1 MTRKPLLH
9 TKVTVKLRKSEYREE
24 WYLVV
29 ESYPIRKP
37 DGGKPGRIIES
48 VNRIITTPIWDTT
61 AITGIDADGNYKYKP
76 KRDTNGIIQCTSRLD
91 REACIYADK
100 VRALR
105 QQEYDTAVVY
115 SDREQEMIAQNE
127 RMEQDFIAYFN
138 SIIYK
143 VHPNSSNSIIVN
155 WTRVGKLLSI
165 FSEGKPIPFRKIN
178 VKLLEDLKLFML
190 TAPQGGNKKGTLSQN
205 SAATYFSIVKAGL
218 HRAFIDEYLT
228 VDIAAKVKGI
238 PELKVKRET
247 LTLEEAELLAQT
259 PCENEVL
266 KRAFFFA
273 ILTGIRLCDIH
284 ELTWGEIQ
292 KTSTGWRVDFT
303 QRKTHVV
310 DYLPIN
316 EQAYSLCGEP
326 GEHDQQIFAGL
337 TGSSWISRPLKK
349 WIAASGIK
357 KHITFHCSRHTF
369 ATLQLE
375 NGTDI
380 FVVKGMLG
388 HTNVKTTQIYA
399 HIVDKSKRN
408 AAEVLQIDGLNTSN
422 ESLVDA
428 KVI

>member
-1 MTRKPLLH
+1 MRKPLLH

-76 KRDTNGIIQCTSRLD
+76 KRDTNGIILCTSRLD

-205 SAATYFSIVKAGL
+205 SAATYSSIVKAGL

-349 WIAASGIK
+349 WISASGIK

-408 AAEVLQIDGLNTSN
+408 AAEALQIDGLNTSN
-422 ESLVDA
+422 ESLDDA

>member
-1 MTRKPLLH
+1 MH

-61 AITGIDADGNYKYKP
+61 AITGIDADGNYKYKL

-91 REACIYADK
+91 REACIYTNK

-143 VHPNSSNSIIVN
+143 VHPNCSNSIIVN

-165 FSEGKPIPFRKIN
+165 FSEEKPIPFKKIN

-190 TAPQGGNKKGTLSQN
+190 TVPQGGNKKGTLSQN

-375 NGTDI
+375 NCTDI
-380 FVVKGMLG
+380 FVVKGMLS

-422 ESLVDA
+422 ESLDDA

>member
-1 MTRKPLLH
+1 MRKPLLH

-76 KRDTNGIIQCTSRLD
+76 KRDTNGIILCTSRLD
-91 REACIYADK
+91 REACVYADK

-399 HIVDKSKRN
+399 HIADKSKRN
-408 AAEVLQIDGLNTSN
+408 AAEALQIDGLNTSN
-422 ESLVDA
+422 ESLDDA

>member
-1 MTRKPLLH
+1 MRKPLLH

-100 VRALR
+100 VCALR
-105 QQEYDTAVVY
+105 QLEYDTAVVY

-422 ESLVDA
+422 KSLDDA

>member
-1 MTRKPLLH
+1 MRKPLLH

-76 KRDTNGIIQCTSRLD
+76 KRDTNGIILCTSRLD

-316 EQAYSLCGEP
+316 EQAYSLCGERREP
-326 GEHDQQIFAGL
+326 NQRVFEGL

-349 WIAASGIK
+349 WIEASGIK

-375 NGTDI
+375 RDTDI
-380 FVVKGMLG
+380 YTIKGMLG

-408 AAEVLQIDGLNTSN
+408 AAD
-422 ESLVDA
+422 
-428 KVI
+428 VIHIENLTPTNDDIERVPDI

>member
-1 MTRKPLLH
+1 MRKPLLH

-266 KRAFFFA
+266 KRVFFFA

-422 ESLVDA
+422 ETLDDA

>member
-1 MTRKPLLH
+1 MRKPLLH

-76 KRDTNGIIQCTSRLD
+76 KRDTNGIILCTSRLD

-155 WTRVGKLLSI
+155 WARVGKLLSI

-422 ESLVDA
+422 ESLDDA

>member
-1 MTRKPLLH
+1 MRKPLLH

-316 EQAYSLCGEP
+316 EQAYSLCGES

-408 AAEVLQIDGLNTSN
+408 AAEVLQIDGLNTSS
-422 ESLVDA
+422 ESLDDA

>member
-1 MTRKPLLH
+1 MRKPLLH

-357 KHITFHCSRHTF
+357 KHITFHCLRHTF

-422 ESLVDA
+422 ESLDDA

>member
-1 MTRKPLLH
+1 MRKPLLH

-91 REACIYADK
+91 WEACIYADK

-422 ESLVDA
+422 ESLDDA

>member
-1 MTRKPLLH
+1 MRKPLLH
-9 TKVTVKLRKSEYREE
+9 TKVTVKLRKSEFREE

-76 KRDTNGIIQCTSRLD
+76 KRDTNGIILCTSRLD

-408 AAEVLQIDGLNTSN
+408 AAEALQIDGLNTSN
-422 ESLVDA
+422 ESLDDA

>member
-1 MTRKPLLH
+1 MRKPLLH

-91 REACIYADK
+91 REACIYTDK

-408 AAEVLQIDGLNTSN
+408 AAEALQIDGLNTSN
-422 ESLVDA
+422 ESLDDA
-428 KVI
+428 KVT

>member
-1 MTRKPLLH
+1 MRKPLLH

-127 RMEQDFIAYFN
+127 RMKQDFIAYFN

-228 VDIAAKVKGI
+228 VDIAANVKSI

-422 ESLVDA
+422 ESLDDA

>member
-1 MTRKPLLH
+1 MRKPLLH

-408 AAEVLQIDGLNTSN
+408 AAEALQIDGLNTSN
-422 ESLVDA
+422 DSLDDA

>member
-1 MTRKPLLH
+1 MRKPLLH

-61 AITGIDADGNYKYKP
+61 AITGIDADGNYKFKP
-76 KRDTNGIIQCTSRLD
+76 KRDTNGIILCTSRLD
-91 REACIYADK
+91 REACVYADK

-408 AAEVLQIDGLNTSN
+408 AAEVLQIEGLNTSN
-422 ESLVDA
+422 ESLDDA

>member
-1 MTRKPLLH
+1 MRKPLLH

-337 TGSSWISRPLKK
+337 TCSSWISRPLKK

-380 FVVKGMLG
+380 FVIKGMLG

-408 AAEVLQIDGLNTSN
+408 AAEALQIDGLNTSN
-422 ESLVDA
+422 ESLDVA

>member
-1 MTRKPLLH
+1 MRKPLLH

-105 QQEYDTAVVY
+105 QQKYDTAVVY

-273 ILTGIRLCDIH
+273 ILTCIRLCDIH

-422 ESLVDA
+422 ESLDDA

>member
-1 MTRKPLLH
+1 MRKPLLH

-76 KRDTNGIIQCTSRLD
+76 KRDTNGIILCTSRLD

-408 AAEVLQIDGLNTSN
+408 AAEALQIDGLNTSN
-422 ESLVDA
+422 ESLDDA
-428 KVI
+428 KVT

>member
-1 MTRKPLLH
+1 MRKPLLH

-37 DGGKPGRIIES
+37 DGDKPGRIIES

-238 PELKVKRET
+238 SELKVKRET

-422 ESLVDA
+422 ESLDDA

>member
-1 MTRKPLLH
+1 MRKPLLH

-408 AAEVLQIDGLNTSN
+408 AAEVLQIDGLNTSK
-422 ESLVDA
+422 ESLDDA

>member
-1 MTRKPLLH
+1 MRKPLLH

-178 VKLLEDLKLFML
+178 VRLLEDLKLFML

-422 ESLVDA
+422 ESLDDA

>member
-1 MTRKPLLH
+1 MRKPLLH

-48 VNRIITTPIWDTT
+48 INRIITTPIWDTT
-61 AITGIDADGNYKYKP
+61 TITGIDADGNYKYKP

-228 VDIAAKVKGI
+228 VDIAAKIKGI

-422 ESLVDA
+422 ESLDDA

>member
-1 MTRKPLLH
+1 MRKPLLH

-48 VNRIITTPIWDTT
+48 VNRIITTPIWDIT

-143 VHPNSSNSIIVN
+143 MHPNSSNSIIVN

-273 ILTGIRLCDIH
+273 ILTDIRLCDIH

-408 AAEVLQIDGLNTSN
+408 AAEALQIDGLNTSN
-422 ESLVDA
+422 ESLDDA

>member
-1 MTRKPLLH
+1 
-9 TKVTVKLRKSEYREE
+9 
-24 WYLVV
+24 
-29 ESYPIRKP
+29 
-37 DGGKPGRIIES
+37 
-48 VNRIITTPIWDTT
+48 
-61 AITGIDADGNYKYKP
+61 
-76 KRDTNGIIQCTSRLD
+76 
-91 REACIYADK
+91 
-100 VRALR
+100 
-105 QQEYDTAVVY
+105 
-115 SDREQEMIAQNE
+115 MIAQNE

-316 EQAYSLCGEP
+316 EQAYSLCGEA

-408 AAEVLQIDGLNTSN
+408 AAEALQIDGLNTSN
-422 ESLVDA
+422 ESLDDA

>member
-1 MTRKPLLH
+1 MRKPLLH

-61 AITGIDADGNYKYKP
+61 AITGIDADGNYKYKL
-76 KRDTNGIIQCTSRLD
+76 KRDTNGIILCTSRLD

-303 QRKTHVV
+303 QRKTHGV

-408 AAEVLQIDGLNTSN
+408 AAEALQIDGLNTSN
-422 ESLVDA
+422 ESLDDA

>member
-1 MTRKPLLH
+1 MRKPLLH

-76 KRDTNGIIQCTSRLD
+76 KRDTNGIILCTSRLD

-337 TGSSWISRPLKK
+337 TSSSWISRPLKK

-422 ESLVDA
+422 ESLDDA

>member
-1 MTRKPLLH
+1 MRKPLLH

-76 KRDTNGIIQCTSRLD
+76 KRDTNGIILCTSRLD

-247 LTLEEAELLAQT
+247 LTLEETELLAQT

-316 EQAYSLCGEP
+316 EQAYSLCGERREP
-326 GEHDQQIFAGL
+326 NQRVFEGL

-349 WIAASGIK
+349 WIEASGIK

-375 NGTDI
+375 RDTDI
-380 FVVKGMLG
+380 YTIKGMLG

-408 AAEVLQIDGLNTSN
+408 AADVIHIENLTPTNDDI
-422 ESLVDA
+422 ESVPA
-428 KVI
+428 I

>member
-1 MTRKPLLH
+1 MRKPLLH

-24 WYLVV
+24 WYLVI

-37 DGGKPGRIIES
+37 DSKKPGRIIEA
-48 VNRIITTPIWDTT
+48 VNRTITTPIWDTT
-61 AITGIDADGNYKYKP
+61 AITGIAENGNYKYKP
-76 KRDTNGIIQCTSRLD
+76 KRDSNGIIQCTSQLD
-91 REACIYADK
+91 KESCRYADK

-115 SDREQEMIAQNE
+115 SEREQEMIAQNE
-127 RMEQDFIAYFN
+127 RSEQDFIAYFN
-138 SIIYK
+138 SIIHK
-143 VHPNSSNSIIVN
+143 CHPNSSKSIIIN
-155 WTRVGKLLSI
+155 WTRVGELLSI
-165 FSEGKPIPFRKIN
+165 YSEGKPIPFKKIT
-178 VKLLEDLKLFML
+178 VKFLEDLKLFML
-190 TAPQGGNKKGTLSQN
+190 TAPQGGNKSGTLSQN

-228 VDIAAKVKGI
+228 VDVAAKVKGI

-247 LTLEEAELLAQT
+247 LTIEEAELLART

-273 ILTGIRLCDIH
+273 VLTGIRLCDIH

-292 KTSTGWRVDFT
+292 KTATGWRVDFT

-310 DYLPIN
+310 DYLPIS

-349 WIAASGIK
+349 WIAASDIK

-369 ATLQLE
+369 ATLQLA

-380 FVVKGMLG
+380 YIVKGMLG

-399 HIVDKSKRN
+399 HIVDKDKRN
-408 AAEVLQIDGLNTSN
+408 AADAIQIDGLSIPHESN
-422 ESLVDA
+422 DESKAV
-428 KVI
+428 

>member
-1 MTRKPLLH
+1 MRKPLLH

-190 TAPQGGNKKGTLSQN
+190 TAPQGGNKKGTLPQN
-205 SAATYFSIVKAGL
+205 SDATSFSIVKAGL

-316 EQAYSLCGEP
+316 EQAYSLCGERR
-326 GEHDQQIFAGL
+326 EQNQRVFEGL

-349 WIAASGIK
+349 WIEASGIK
-357 KHITFHCSRHTF
+357 KHITFHRSRHTF

-375 NGTDI
+375 RDTDI
-380 FVVKGMLG
+380 YTIKGMLG

-408 AAEVLQIDGLNTSN
+408 AADVIHIENLTPTNDDV
-422 ESLVDA
+422 ESVPA
-428 KVI
+428 I

>member
-1 MTRKPLLH
+1 MRKPLLH

-228 VDIAAKVKGI
+228 VDIAAKIKGI
-238 PELKVKRET
+238 PEVKVKRET

-408 AAEVLQIDGLNTSN
+408 AAEALQIDGLNTSN
-422 ESLVDA
+422 ESLDDA

>member
-1 MTRKPLLH
+1 MRKPLLH
-9 TKVTVKLRKSEYREE
+9 TKVTVKLRKSAYRDE
-24 WYLVV
+24 WYLII
-29 ESYPIRKP
+29 ESYPVRKP
-37 DGGKPGRIIES
+37 DSDKPARIVEA
-48 VNRIITTPIWDTT
+48 VNRTITTPIWDMT
-61 AITGIDADGNYKYKP
+61 AVTGIDDDGNYKYKP
-76 KRDTNGIIQCTSRLD
+76 KRDINGVIQCTSRLD
-91 REACIYADK
+91 RESCLYAEK

-127 RMEQDFIAYFN
+127 RSEQDFIAYFN

-143 VHPNSSNSIIVN
+143 VHPNSSKSIIVN
-155 WTRVGKLLSI
+155 WCRVGKLLSI

-178 VKLLEDLKLFML
+178 VRLLEDLKLFML

-380 FVVKGMLG
+380 FVIKGMLG

-408 AAEVLQIDGLNTSN
+408 AAEALQIDGLNASN
-422 ESLVDA
+422 ESSDDA
-428 KVI
+428 KAI

>member
-1 MTRKPLLH
+1 MH

-316 EQAYSLCGEP
+316 EQAYSLCGERREP
-326 GEHDQQIFAGL
+326 NQRVFEGL

-349 WIAASGIK
+349 WIEASGIK

-375 NGTDI
+375 RDTDI
-380 FVVKGMLG
+380 YTIKGMLG

-408 AAEVLQIDGLNTSN
+408 AAD
-422 ESLVDA
+422 
-428 KVI
+428 VIHIENLTPTNDDIERVPDI

>member
-1 MTRKPLLH
+1 MRKPLLH

-357 KHITFHCSRHTF
+357 KHITFHCSRHIF

-408 AAEVLQIDGLNTSN
+408 AAEALQIDGLNTSN
-422 ESLVDA
+422 ESLDDA

>member
-1 MTRKPLLH
+1 MRKPLLH

-155 WTRVGKLLSI
+155 WTRVGRLLSI
-165 FSEGKPIPFRKIN
+165 FSEGKPIPLRQIN
-178 VKLLEDLKLFML
+178 VRLLEDLKLFML

-408 AAEVLQIDGLNTSN
+408 AAEALQIDGLNTSN
-422 ESLVDA
+422 ESLDDA

>member
-1 MTRKPLLH
+1 MRKPLLH

-29 ESYPIRKP
+29 ESYPVRKP

-48 VNRIITTPIWDTT
+48 VNRIITTPIWDIT

-165 FSEGKPIPFRKIN
+165 YSEGKPIPFKKIS

-190 TAPQGGNKKGTLSQN
+190 SAPMGGNKPGTLSQN
-205 SAATYFSIVKAGL
+205 SASTYFSIVKAGL

-228 VDIAAKVKGI
+228 VDISAKVKGI
-238 PELKVKRET
+238 PEIKVKRET
-247 LTLEEAELLAQT
+247 LTLEEAKMLATT

-273 ILTGIRLCDIH
+273 VLTGIRLCDIH
-284 ELTWGEIQ
+284 ELTWGEIVETASG
-292 KTSTGWRVDFT
+292 KRVDFT
-303 QRKTHVV
+303 QRKTHIV
-310 DYLPIN
+310 DYLPIS
-316 EQAYSLCGEP
+316 EQAFSLCGEP
-326 GEHDQQIFAGL
+326 QEPERHVFEGL
-337 TGSSWISRPLKK
+337 TGSSCFL
-349 WIAASGIK
+349 
-357 KHITFHCSRHTF
+357 C
-369 ATLQLE
+369 
-375 NGTDI
+375 
-380 FVVKGMLG
+380 
-388 HTNVKTTQIYA
+388 
-399 HIVDKSKRN
+399 
-408 AAEVLQIDGLNTSN
+408 
-422 ESLVDA
+422 
-428 KVI
+428 